1 MPFVVH
7 ASVALA
13 WCFNDESSAAADQA
27 AVVLRGSGAVAPP
40 VWPLEVGNALLAAER
55 RRRLTNAGVATAG
68 HLIAE
73 LQIEVEE
80 ADVDRALGPVV
91 DLARSHGLSTYDA
104 SYLETAIRRGLPL
117 ATLDSRLAA
126 AARTSGVPLIGQ

>member
-1 MPFVVH
+1 MPIVVD

-13 WCFNDESSAAADQA
+13 WCFSDESSATADHA
-27 AVVLRGSGAVAPP
+27 AVALRGSGAVAPP

-55 RRRLTNAGVATAG
+55 RRRLTEAGVATAC

-73 LQIEVEE
+73 LQVEVEE
-80 ADVDRALGPVV
+80 ADVELSLGAVV

-117 ATLDSRLAA
+117 ATLDARLAA
-126 AARTSGVPLIGQ
+126 AAQASGVPLIGR